1 MNKRNKGLITGLV
14 GIIILI
20 IILDATTVKPV
31 DWFPSYVHTDNRA
44 LGTEL
49 FYKSLSSLDT
59 DIQHIEKSPFENFQ
73 DSLRKQ
79 GTYFFLND
87 YLDLT
92 KEEINQL
99 LEWVDSGNTAFIA
112 SQGIPEPLLDTLGIG
127 VSSYLS
133 DSQIEY
139 QPSFNLVEKH
149 LQLDSAKKSRKA
161 FEYLYFSK
169 IDSSK
174 TQSLGFAQSTL
185 KESEANNASH
195 INFIKVSWG
204 NGYFLCH
211 LAPQTFTN
219 YFMVED
225 SNNDY
230 TARTLNY
237 IDFSKP
243 ILWDNYYK
251 AGKEK
256 ITNPLY
262 YLLSNIYLKTTYYLI
277 IISSILFILFG
288 GKRKQRPIAIID
300 SVKNKSQEFAQ
311 TIAGMYLEKKDHKTI
326 AQKQI
331 QSFLDRIRNRY
342 GLSTQKVDTRFLKEL
357 SQKTNQDYKD
367 LEELFKFIEFINA
380 SETIS
385 EKELINLDHKI
396 SHFNY

>member
-1 MNKRNKGLITGLV
+1 
-14 GIIILI
+14 
-20 IILDATTVKPV
+20 
-31 DWFPSYVHTDNRA
+31 
-44 LGTEL
+44 
-49 FYKSLSSLDT
+49 
-59 DIQHIEKSPFENFQ
+59 
-73 DSLRKQ
+73 
-79 GTYFFLND
+79 
-87 YLDLT
+87 
-92 KEEINQL
+92 
-99 LEWVDSGNTAFIA
+99 
-112 SQGIPEPLLDTLGIG
+112 
-127 VSSYLS
+127 
-133 DSQIEY
+133 
-139 QPSFNLVEKH
+139 
-149 LQLDSAKKSRKA
+149 
-161 FEYLYFSK
+161 
-169 IDSSK
+169 
-174 TQSLGFAQSTL
+174 
-185 KESEANNASH
+185 
-195 INFIKVSWG
+195 VSWG

-256 ITNPLY
+256 IINPLY